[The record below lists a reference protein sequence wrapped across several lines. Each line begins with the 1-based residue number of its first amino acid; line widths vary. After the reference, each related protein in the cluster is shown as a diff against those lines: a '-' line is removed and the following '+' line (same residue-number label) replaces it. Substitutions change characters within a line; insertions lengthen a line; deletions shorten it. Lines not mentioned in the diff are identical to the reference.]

1 MQVEV
6 LGLDTI
12 AVVVIGD
19 SMWPTLRDGDT
30 FQAVPYS
37 NQSINAGDV
46 VVFNDPTHTSRIC
59 VKRVV
64 HVKPEGLFVE
74 GDNPDPT
81 ASTDSHNYGLVSYD
95 LLIGMKR

>member
-6 LGLDTI
+6 LGLETI

-37 NQSINAGDV
+37 NQAINVGDV
-46 VVFNDPTHTSRIC
+46 VVFNDPTHTTRIC

-64 HVKPEGLFVE
+64 YVKPEGLFVE